1 MEKSKC
7 HVAGVKPFTG
17 QNSHRAM
24 DGIGVPTGQRLHQN
38 LEQFWP
44 NFGPVPVCNG

>member
-7 HVAGVKPFTG
+7 NVAGVKPFTG

-44 NFGPVPVCNG
+44 DLGPVPVCNG